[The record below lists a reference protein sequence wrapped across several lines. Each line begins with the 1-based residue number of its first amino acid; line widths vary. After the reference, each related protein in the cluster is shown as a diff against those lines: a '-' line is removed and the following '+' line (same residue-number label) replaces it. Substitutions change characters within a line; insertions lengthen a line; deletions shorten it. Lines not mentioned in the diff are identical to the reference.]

1 MIDLGLLFLA
11 NQLLKGE
18 SIRAPPKSFDDV
30 PIDPGLVN
38 GSDPSV
44 SGAPKPIKKVDDT
57 QVRPRGRFGL

>member
-30 PIDPGLVN
+30 PIDPGLVK
-38 GSDPSV
+38 SK
-44 SGAPKPIKKVDDT
+44 PKPIKKVDDT